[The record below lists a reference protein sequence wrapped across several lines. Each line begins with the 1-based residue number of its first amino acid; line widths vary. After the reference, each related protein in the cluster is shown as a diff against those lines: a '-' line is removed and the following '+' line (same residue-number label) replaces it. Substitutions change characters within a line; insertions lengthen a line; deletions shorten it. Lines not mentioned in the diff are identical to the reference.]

1 MGPMSQPPASTW
13 WNRNWKWFVPVGCL
27 TLLALFAGV
36 VFLLVAGVFG
46 LMKQAEPYR
55 HGLQAA
61 QANPA
66 VIAALGSPIEP
77 GFFASGSIHVDN
89 ASGEA
94 RLAIPIAGSRG
105 KGTVYVD
112 AEKTRDRWS
121 YSHLEVAID
130 GSPHRIDLQG
140 TTPAAPGP

>member
-1 MGPMSQPPASTW
+1 MHQPHATTW

-27 TLLALFAGV
+27 TLLTLFVGV

-46 LMKQAEPYR
+46 LMKQSDPYR

-61 QANPA
+61 QTHPA

-77 GFFASGSIHVDN
+77 GFFASGNIHVDN

-94 RLAIPIAGSRG
+94 KLAIPISGP
-105 KGTVYVD
+105 KGEGTLYVE
-112 AEKTRDRWS
+112 AEKQRGRWN
-121 YSHLEVAID
+121 YSALEADV
-130 GSPHRIDLQG
+130 GPGQPRIDLLPNAPP
-140 TTPAAPGP
+140 TP